1 MQTSLTVPAADCA
14 ENGGQGGNWRPRAQ
28 NTKFVSTIVIG
39 AACSVFGPSK
49 DAALLEG
56 SKIFMK
62 VGLPYFEQPVTYKA
76 ASCSRI
82 TAC

>member
-1 MQTSLTVPAADCA
+1 MGLEHFLYTV
-14 ENGGQGGNWRPRAQ
+14 
-28 NTKFVSTIVIG
+28 TG

-62 VGLPYFEQPVTYKA
+62 VGPAML
-76 ASCSRI
+76 
-82 TAC
+82 